1 MYYSKKDNFYVCTE
15 YKKTKSN
22 CPVTAKILEEELII
36 TGGGP
41 QPQLCPNN
49 IYSSIDYIFIQY
61 IANRNNLYVYVFDIY
76 MINIE
81 NVSTIAIYS
90 IYKKFGKL

>member
-1 MYYSKKDNFYVCTE
+1 MFTKSSRGGNVLVDKMGIHIIKKKENFYVCTE

-36 TGGGP
+36 TGGAP

-49 IYSSIDYIFIQY
+49 IYSS
-61 IANRNNLYVYVFDIY
+61 N
-76 MINIE
+76 M
-81 NVSTIAIYS
+81 
-90 IYKKFGKL
+90 